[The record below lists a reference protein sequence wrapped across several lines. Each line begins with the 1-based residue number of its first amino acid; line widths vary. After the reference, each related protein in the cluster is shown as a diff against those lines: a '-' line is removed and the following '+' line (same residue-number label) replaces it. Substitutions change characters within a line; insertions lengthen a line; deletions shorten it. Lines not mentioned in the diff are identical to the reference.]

1 MRNIAFVIL
10 ILTLSNCSNK
20 NIDRQEN
27 DWVEHNLFGSVK
39 HFTRLIYHADDVFG
53 EIKKGK
59 PKPFDTHNGMPPNV
73 TTVFNK
79 EGFITEVTRFNLD
92 SSNYVR
98 SVLLYGE
105 NNLQIERKVFGKDSL
120 LSVTK
125 YKNDDNGNLVES
137 RSYEPNG
144 QLNAVYLN
152 TYDESGYKIEE
163 VVSYQNSDERR
174 TYIFTNDKKG
184 NTIEE
189 REVRP
194 FKDDYI
200 TSYKYDDKG
209 REIQRIEYTGDRSN
223 SIQTF
228 KYNENGDQ
236 IESHYKGDYYSV
248 YIKYEYSYDKK
259 GNWVKRITYEDGI
272 PAEIAERSYTYY

>member
-1 MRNIAFVIL
+1 MRNTTFIIL
-10 ILTLSNCSNK
+10 ILTLSNCSNE

-27 DWVEHNLFGSVK
+27 GWVEHNLSGRVK
-39 HFTRLIYHADDVFG
+39 HFTQLIYHADDVLG

-59 PKPFDTHNGMPPNV
+59 PFDRGGMPPNV

-98 SVLLYGE
+98 SVLSYGE
-105 NNLQIERKVFGKDSL
+105 NNLQIERKVFGKDSM
-120 LSVTK
+120 LSVIK
-125 YKNDDNGNLVES
+125 YKNDDNGNLIES
-137 RSYEPNG
+137 RHYKPNG
-144 QLNAVYLN
+144 QLNSVYLN

-174 TYIFTNDKKG
+174 TYIFTNDKDG

-189 REVRP
+189 KEVRP

-200 TSYKYDDKG
+200 TSFKYDDKG
-209 REIQRIEYTGDRSN
+209 REIQRIGDRRK

-236 IESHYKGDYYSV
+236 IESHYKGTTYSF

-272 PAEIAERSYTYY
+272 PVEIAEQSYTYY